1 MTDVPMDTRYNKNQE
16 ALRQELRDYFSSVM
30 TPEKVSACIGKE
42 GGPVFRGIIEQFGS
56 DGMLTLGWPEA
67 YGGKNYTAIEQ
78 LILFEEAW
86 KTHAPFPL
94 ITLNSVAPS
103 LMAFGTEEQKQEFL
117 PQISAGKCIFAIG
130 YSEPGSGTDLAS
142 LKTKAEFD
150 GENWVINGTKV
161 WTSAGHDCEY
171 IWLAARTDFDCKRPS
186 DGITLFIVDAKDPG
200 YSHAPIHTLAGVD
213 TNMTYYE
220 NVKVPPSRVVGK
232 VNGGWK
238 VITSQL
244 NHERIVLAAMSVIS
258 RKQFGYVTKLLS
270 TPNANGKRAI
280 DDPQVASRVGNLW
293 ARLQAVEV
301 LNLRNSQNVDD
312 NTIDVGLA
320 SGSKVFSSL
329 EQIRILRELQELAG
343 DDAAVQFESPSAL
356 FDGHLEYDYRSA
368 QIMTVGGGVLEVM
381 RSMTASFALGMPNT
395 IV

>member
-1 MTDVPMDTRYNKNQE
+1 MDTRFSQDQL
-16 ALRQELRDYFSSVM
+16 ALRQELRGYFTNLMS
-30 TPEKVSACIGKE
+30 PEKVEACMGKE
-42 GGPVFRGIIEQFGS
+42 GGPIFRNLVEQLGK
-56 DGMLTLGWPEA
+56 DGMLTLGWPQE

-86 KTHAPFPL
+86 KTHTPFPL

-103 LMAFGTEEQKQEFL
+103 LMAFGTDEQKKYFL

-130 YSEPGSGTDLAS
+130 YTEPGSGTDLAS

-150 GENWVINGTKV
+150 GEHWIINGTKV
-161 WTSAGHDCEY
+161 WTSAAHDCEY
-171 IWLAARTDFDCKRPS
+171 IWLAARTSNEGKRPS

-200 YSHAPIHTLAGVD
+200 FSHAPIHTLAGVD

-220 NVKVPPSRVVGK
+220 NVKVPANRVVGQ

-244 NHERIVLAAMSVIS
+244 NHERVVLAAMSIIS
-258 RKQFGYVTKLLS
+258 RKQFGYVM
-270 TPNANGKRAI
+270 NALAKADSSGKRRI
-280 DDPQVASRVGNLW
+280 DDPLTASKMGALY
-293 ARLQAVEV
+293 ARLQAMEV
-301 LNLRNSQNVDD
+301 LNLRNANMVDE
-312 NTIDVGLA
+312 NKMDVGLA
-320 SGSKVFSSL
+320 SGSKVFNTL
-329 EQIRILRELQELAG
+329 EQIRILRELTEIAG
-343 DDAAVQFESPSAL
+343 EDTAVQYQSPDAL
-356 FDGHLEYDYRSA
+356 FSGHLEYDYRAA

-381 RSMTASFALGMPNT
+381 RSMTASFALRMPNT

>member
-1 MTDVPMDTRYNKNQE
+1 MDTRYNE
-16 ALRQELRDYFSSVM
+16 AQQQLRQQLREYFTGLM
-30 TPEKVSACIGKE
+30 TPEKVAACMGKE
-42 GGPVFRGIIEQFGS
+42 GGPIFRGLVEQLGK
-56 DGMLTLGWPEA
+56 DNMLTLSWPKQ
-67 YGGKNYTAIEQ
+67 YGGKEYSAVEQ

-86 KTHAPFPL
+86 KTHTPFPL

-103 LMAFGTEEQKQEFL
+103 IMAFGTDEQKDFFL
-117 PQISAGKCIFAIG
+117 PQIAAGKCIFAVG

-150 GENWVINGTKV
+150 GENWIINGTKV

-171 IWLAARTDFDCKRPS
+171 IWLAARTSNEGKRPS

-200 YSHAPIHTLAGVD
+200 YTHAPIHTVAGVD
-213 TNMTYYE
+213 TNVTYYTD
-220 NVKVPPSRVVGK
+220 VKVPANRVVGK

-244 NHERIVLAAMSVIS
+244 NHERIVLAAMTVIA
-258 RKQFGYVTKLLS
+258 RKQFGYVLKLLDK
-270 TPNANGKRAI
+270 PDANGVRRL
-280 DDPQVASRVGNLW
+280 DDPAVQQKVGELY
-293 ARLQAVEV
+293 ARLESMEV
-301 LNLRNSQNVDD
+301 LNLRNAANVDAHK
-312 NTIDVGLA
+312 IDVALA
-320 SGSKVFSSL
+320 SGSKVLNSL
-329 EQIRILRELQELAG
+329 EQIEVLRGLTELVGE
-343 DDAAVQFESPSAL
+343 DAAVQYESPNAL

-381 RSMTASFALGMPNT
+381 RSMTASIALGMPNT

>member
-1 MTDVPMDTRYNKNQE
+1 MDTRYNE
-16 ALRQELRDYFSSVM
+16 AQQQLRRQLREYFTNLM
-30 TPEKVSACIGKE
+30 TPEKVAACMGKE
-42 GGPVFRGIIEQFGS
+42 GGPVFRSLVEQLGK
-56 DGMLTLGWPEA
+56 DNMLTLSWPKQ
-67 YGGKNYTAIEQ
+67 YGGQEYSAVEQ

-86 KTHAPFPL
+86 KTHTPFPL

-103 LMAFGTEEQKQEFL
+103 IMAFGTEEQKNFFL
-117 PQISAGKCIFAIG
+117 PQIAAGKCIFAIG

-150 GENWVINGTKV
+150 GENWIINGTKV

-171 IWLAARTDFDCKRPS
+171 IWLAARTSNEGKRPS

-200 YSHAPIHTLAGVD
+200 YTHAPIHTVAGVD
-213 TNMTYYE
+213 TNVTYYT
-220 NVKVPPSRVVGK
+220 NVKVPANRVIGQ

-244 NHERIVLAAMSVIS
+244 NHERIVLAAMTVIA
-258 RKQFGYVTKLLS
+258 RKQFGYVLKLLDQ
-270 TPNANGKRAI
+270 PDANGVRRL
-280 DDPQVASRVGNLW
+280 DDAAVQQKVGELY
-293 ARLQAVEV
+293 ARLESMEV
-301 LNLRNSQNVDD
+301 LNLRNAANVDA
-312 NTIDVGLA
+312 NKIDVALA
-320 SGSKVFSSL
+320 SGSKVLNSL
-329 EQIRILRELQELAG
+329 EQIEVLRGLTELVGE
-343 DDAAVQFESPSAL
+343 DAVVQYESPNAL

-381 RSMTASFALGMPNT
+381 RSMTASIALGMPNT

>member
-1 MTDVPMDTRYNKNQE
+1 MDTRYNE
-16 ALRQELRDYFSSVM
+16 AQQQLRQQLREYFTGLM
-30 TPEKVSACIGKE
+30 TPEKVAACMGKE
-42 GGPVFRGIIEQFGS
+42 GGPIFRGLVEQLGK
-56 DGMLTLGWPEA
+56 DNMLTLSWPKQ
-67 YGGKNYTAIEQ
+67 YGGKEYSAVEQ

-86 KTHAPFPL
+86 KTHTPFPL

-103 LMAFGTEEQKQEFL
+103 IMAFGTDEQKDFFL
-117 PQISAGKCIFAIG
+117 PQIAAGKCIFAIG

-150 GENWVINGTKV
+150 GENWIINGTKV

-171 IWLAARTDFDCKRPS
+171 IWLAARTSNDGKRPS

-200 YSHAPIHTLAGVD
+200 YTHAPIHTVAGVD
-213 TNMTYYE
+213 TNVTYYT
-220 NVKVPPSRVVGK
+220 NVKVPANRVVGK

-244 NHERIVLAAMSVIS
+244 NHERIVLAAMTVIA
-258 RKQFGYVTKLLS
+258 RKQFGYVLKLLDK
-270 TPNANGKRAI
+270 PDANGVRRL
-280 DDPQVASRVGNLW
+280 DDPAVQQKVGELY
-293 ARLQAVEV
+293 ARLESMEV
-301 LNLRNSQNVDD
+301 LNLRNAANVDAHK
-312 NTIDVGLA
+312 IDVALA
-320 SGSKVFSSL
+320 SGSKVLNSL
-329 EQIRILRELQELAG
+329 EQIEVLRGLTELVGE
-343 DDAAVQFESPSAL
+343 DAAVQYESPNAL

-381 RSMTASFALGMPNT
+381 RSMTASIALGMPNT

>member
-1 MTDVPMDTRYNKNQE
+1 MDTRFSQDQQT
-16 ALRQELRDYFSSVM
+16 LRQELREYFTNLMS
-30 TPEKVSACIGKE
+30 PDKVAACMGKE
-42 GGPVFRGIIEQFGS
+42 GGPVFRCLVEQLGA
-56 DGMLTLGWPEA
+56 DGMLTLGWPEQ
-67 YGGKNYTAIEQ
+67 YGGKNFTAIEQ

-86 KTHAPFPL
+86 TTHAPFPL

-103 LMAFGTEEQKQEFL
+103 LMAFGTEEQKQTFL

-130 YSEPGSGTDLAS
+130 YTEPGSGTDLAS

-150 GENWVINGTKV
+150 GEHWIINGTKV

-171 IWLAARTDFDCKRPS
+171 IWLAARTSNEGKRPS
-186 DGITLFIVDAKDPG
+186 DGITLFIVDANDPG

-220 NVKVPPSRVVGK
+220 NVKVPANRVVGE

-258 RKQFGYVTKLLS
+258 RKQYGYVLQALS
-270 TPNANGKRAI
+270 QTDADGKRRL
-280 DDPQVASRVGNLW
+280 DDPLVASKMGALY
-293 ARLQAVEV
+293 ARLHAMEV
-301 LNLRNSQNVDD
+301 LNLRNANMVDEHK
-312 NTIDVGLA
+312 IDVGLA
-320 SGSKVFSSL
+320 SGGKVFNTL

-343 DDAAVQFESPSAL
+343 EDIAVQYQSPDAL
-356 FDGHLEYDYRSA
+356 FNGHLEYDYRAA
-368 QIMTVGGGVLEVM
+368 QIMTVGGGVMEVM
-381 RSMTASFALGMPNT
+381 RSMTASFALRMPNT

>member
-1 MTDVPMDTRYNKNQE
+1 MDTRYSPEQT
-16 ALRQELRDYFSSVM
+16 ALRKELRDYFSSIM

-42 GGPVFRGIIEQFGS
+42 GGPVFRGIIEKLGA
-56 DGMLTLGWPEA
+56 DNMLTLGWPKE
-67 YGGKNYTAIEQ
+67 YGGKNYTAVEQ

-86 KTHAPFPL
+86 KTHTPFPL

-103 LMAFGTEEQKQEFL
+103 IMAYGTDEQKQFFL
-117 PQISAGKCIFAIG
+117 PKISAGKAIFAIG
-130 YSEPGSGTDLAS
+130 YTEPGSGTDLAS

-150 GENWVINGTKV
+150 GTNWIINGTKV

-171 IWLAARTDFDCKRPS
+171 IWLAARTSSDGKRPS

-200 YSHAPIHTLAGVD
+200 YSHAPIHTVAGVD
-213 TNMTYYE
+213 TNVTYYN
-220 NVKVPPSRVVGK
+220 NVKVPPERVVGK

-244 NHERIVLAAMSVIS
+244 NHERVVLAAMTVIA
-258 RKQFGYVTKLLS
+258 RKQFSYVLNLL
-270 TPNANGKRAI
+270 AQKDAAGRCRL
-280 DDPQVASRVGNLW
+280 DDPLVAAKVGELY
-293 ARLQAVEV
+293 ARLESMEV
-301 LNLRNSQNVDD
+301 LNLRNATKVDEGK
-312 NTIDVGLA
+312 IDVALA
-320 SGSKVFSSL
+320 SGAKVLNTL
-329 EQIRILRELQELAG
+329 EQIRVLRGLMELVG
-343 DDAAVQFESPSAL
+343 DDAAVLFESEGSI
-356 FDGHLEYDYRSA
+356 FHGHLEYDYRAS

>member
-1 MTDVPMDTRYNKNQE
+1 MDTRFSKDQM
-16 ALRQELRDYFSSVM
+16 ALRKQLRDYFTALM
-30 TPEKVSACIGKE
+30 DPDKVAACMGKE
-42 GGPVFRGIIEQFGS
+42 GGPVFRELVRKLGQ
-56 DGMLTLGWPEA
+56 DGMLTLGWPQQ
-67 YGGKNYTAIEQ
+67 YGGKDYSAIEQ

-86 KTHAPFPL
+86 KTHTPFPL

-103 LMAFGTEEQKQEFL
+103 LMAFGSEEQKAFFL
-117 PQISAGKCIFAIG
+117 PKISAGECIFAIG
-130 YSEPGSGTDLAS
+130 YTEPGAGTDLAS

-150 GENWVINGTKV
+150 GENWIINGTKV

-171 IWLAARTDFDCKRPS
+171 IWLAARTSNDGKRPS
-186 DGITLFIVDAKDPG
+186 DGITLFIVDANDPG

-220 NVKVPPSRVVGK
+220 NVTVPPERVVGK

-258 RKQFGYVTKLLS
+258 RKQFSYVMQRLCVEDE
-270 TPNANGKRAI
+270 NGRRRI
-280 DDPQVASRVGNLW
+280 DDAQIAARMGTLF
-293 ARLQAVEV
+293 ARLEAMEV
-301 LNLRNSQNVDD
+301 LNLRNATLVDEER
-312 NTIDVGLA
+312 IDVALA
-320 SGSKVFSSL
+320 SGGKVFNTL
-329 EQIRILRELQELAG
+329 QQIDILRELSEIAG
-343 DDAAVQFESPSAL
+343 EDALVQYPCPQAL
-356 FDGHLEYDYRSA
+356 FGGHLEYDYRAS

-395 IV
+395 IA

>member
-1 MTDVPMDTRYNKNQE
+1 MDTRYNE
-16 ALRQELRDYFSSVM
+16 AQQQLRQQLREYFTGLM
-30 TPEKVSACIGKE
+30 TPEKVAACMGKE
-42 GGPVFRGIIEQFGS
+42 GGPIFRGLVEQLGK
-56 DGMLTLGWPEA
+56 DNMLTLSWPKQ
-67 YGGKNYTAIEQ
+67 YGGKEYSAVEQ

-86 KTHAPFPL
+86 KTHTPFPL

-103 LMAFGTEEQKQEFL
+103 IMAFGTDEQKDFFL
-117 PQISAGKCIFAIG
+117 PQIAAGKCIFAIG

-150 GENWVINGTKV
+150 GENWIINGTKV

-171 IWLAARTDFDCKRPS
+171 IWLAARTSNEGKRPS

-200 YSHAPIHTLAGVD
+200 YTHAPIHTVAGVD
-213 TNMTYYE
+213 TNVTYYTD
-220 NVKVPPSRVVGK
+220 VKVPANRVVGK

-244 NHERIVLAAMSVIS
+244 NHERIVLAAMTVIA
-258 RKQFGYVTKLLS
+258 RKQFGYVLKLLDK
-270 TPNANGKRAI
+270 PDANGVRRL
-280 DDPQVASRVGNLW
+280 DDPAVQQKVGELY
-293 ARLQAVEV
+293 ARLESMEV
-301 LNLRNSQNVDD
+301 LNLRNAANVDAHK
-312 NTIDVGLA
+312 IDVALA
-320 SGSKVFSSL
+320 SGSKVLNSL
-329 EQIRILRELQELAG
+329 EQIEVLRGLTELVGE
-343 DDAAVQFESPSAL
+343 DAAVQHESPNAL

-381 RSMTASFALGMPNT
+381 RSMTASIALGMPNT